1 LYPSLAIITVL
12 YQRVNNLEAIH
23 LPNRDYSSIIAGL
36 QVETA
41 MERFYRYRNKIL
53 NMAKKLLKQV
63 KVQAIGGK
71 ATPAPP
77 LGPVLGQAGI
87 NIGEFVNQFN
97 EQTRERMGEVVP
109 TVINVYDD
117 RSFDFIVKVSPMS
130 RLILK
135 KIGKDKGSSKNLVT
149 AAGQITKAQV
159 REVAEEKMP
168 DLNAASI
175 EAAMKIVEGSCFSM
189 GIKVV
194 D

>member
-1 LYPSLAIITVL
+1 
-12 YQRVNNLEAIH
+12 
-23 LPNRDYSSIIAGL
+23 
-36 QVETA
+36 
-41 MERFYRYRNKIL
+41 
-53 NMAKKLLKQV
+53 MAKTLTKQI

-109 TVINVYDD
+109 VVISVYDD
-117 RSFDFIVKVSPMS
+117 RSFDFIIKVSPMS

-135 KIGKDKGSSKNLVT
+135 KIGKDKGSGKNLVSQ
-149 AAGQITKAQV
+149 AGSITKAQV